1 MIRFQESERLYLRQA
16 RLSDLPLFIRMDSD
30 PEVMR
35 FIGDGNAVTDPKRTE
50 TALVA
55 RVLAD
60 YERFPGLGLWV
71 ACTRQDDLPI
81 GWFSLKP
88 CNVAF
93 VGAGGSLQEPTRHV
107 ELGYRLERQAW
118 GQGYA
123 TEMARVL
130 VAHGFEH
137 LGLEEIV
144 AVTIHENRASIR
156 VMEKLGLSYWSRGHY
171 YGVNVDVYGLWRLHW
186 ERRQAA
192 PKRAGQSGPT

>member
-1 MIRFQESERLYLRQA
+1 MTRFLESERLYLRRA
-16 RLSDLPLFIRMDSD
+16 ALEDLALFIRMDSD

-35 FIGDGNAVTDPKRTE
+35 FIGDGSVVTDHKRTE
-50 TALVA
+50 AALVA
-55 RVLAD
+55 RVLGD

-71 ACTRQDDLPI
+71 ACTHQDDLPI

-93 VGAGGSLQEPTRHV
+93 FGAGGVPQEPTRHV
-107 ELGYRLERQAW
+107 ELGYRLQRTSW
-118 GQGYA
+118 GLGYA

-130 VAHGFEH
+130 VAHGFEQ

-156 VMEKLGLSYWSRGHY
+156 VMEKVGLSYWSRGRY
-171 YGVNVDVYGLWRLHW
+171 YGVDVDVYGLWRLHW
-186 ERRQAA
+186 ERRNAA
-192 PKRAGQSGPT
+192 AKRAGP